1 MTNPTPLRKQ
11 DVLSKIGY
19 ATHRHQMLMNELFE
33 AKNASRDPAFL
44 VHTAADIISTVREC
58 FDYLGQDIIEC
69 HIIPNTQ
76 KQRFRTDYAAGK
88 LKAYFPYYSSQMTN
102 SNSVFHELV
111 TLDPAVYHSL
121 QDFTASVA
129 SNANI
134 PNTLF
139 TYQIFVDVKDMVN
152 QKKHDKLIGVVS
164 NNDQEYLIQNENMKV
179 VLPASRQAGWS
190 SFSVLPGIHVS
201 KVSEYRFEHNDEE
214 VGKFCLFATKATQ
227 HVIVSL
233 YEKHFA

>member
-11 DVLSKIGY
+11 DVLSKIDY
-19 ATHRHQMLMNELFE
+19 AKHRHQELMNELFA

-69 HIIPNTQ
+69 YILPNTSN
-76 KQRFRTDYAAGK
+76 QRIIQDYAAGK
-88 LKAYFPYYSSQMTN
+88 LRSYFPYYSSQIT

-111 TLDPAVYHSL
+111 AINSAVYQSL
-121 QDFTASVA
+121 QDFISSVA
-129 SNANI
+129 SNATI

-152 QKKHDKLIGVVS
+152 QKKHDKLIGVIS
-164 NNDQEYLIQNENMKV
+164 NNDKEYLIQNENIKIV
-179 VLPASRQAGWS
+179 VPMSGQVGWS
-190 SFSVLPGIHVS
+190 SFSVEPGLSVS
-201 KVSEYRFEHNDEE
+201 RVSEYRFDYNNQE
-214 VGKFCLFATKATQ
+214 VSKFCLFATEATQ
-227 HVIVSL
+227 HVIMSL
-233 YEKHFA
+233 YDKHFA